1 MSGRQ
6 INESVEKPFRLTAI
20 RFSHY
25 VEKVRWTM
33 DRLGIPY
40 LERPLMPMVH
50 FMVTPFVTGLSGH
63 ADEHSTRFSTPVIK
77 TDRNEVIVKSSAIM
91 CYLSERC
98 LSEDETLFP
107 TEEVV
112 QLDEHYNRY
121 LGPHTRRLFYFNV
134 LNQPDLMFELAD
146 RNVGAGQA
154 WLFKTLYR
162 SFRRWIRS
170 GLGITRERVDKGI
183 GHIYKEFD
191 RVAQTLSDGRPYLF
205 GDRLTA
211 ADISFACLGGAAMLP
226 TPAEGYGAYLP
237 PLDRCS
243 DELRRVSTELRESDA
258 GKWVLGLYR
267 AERGKRVIP
276 ALPSLS

>member
-1 MSGRQ
+1 
-6 INESVEKPFRLTAI
+6 
-20 RFSHY
+20 
-25 VEKVRWTM
+25 M

-40 LERPLMPMVH
+40 LERPLMPIIH
-50 FMVTPFVTGLSGH
+50 FMATPFVTGFSGH
-63 ADEHSTRFSTPVIK
+63 ADNQSTRFSTPVIK
-77 TDRNEVIVKSSAIM
+77 TDRNEVIVKSSVIM
-91 CYLSERC
+91 RYLSERC

-112 QLDEHYNRY
+112 QLDEHYNQY

-146 RNVGAGQA
+146 RNVSAGQA
-154 WLFKTLYR
+154 WLFKILFR
-162 SFRRWIRS
+162 SFRKRMLS

-191 RVAQTLSDGRPYLF
+191 RTAQRLSDGRSYLF

-226 TPAEGYGAYLP
+226 TPEEGYGAYLP
-237 PLDRCS
+237 PVDRCS
-243 DELRRVSTELRESDA
+243 DELRRVSTELRNTEA
-258 GKWVLGLYR
+258 GRWALGLYR
-267 AERGKRVIP
+267 AERGERLIP
-276 ALPSLS
+276 AVPSLLRP

>member
-1 MSGRQ
+1 
-6 INESVEKPFRLTAI
+6 
-20 RFSHY
+20 
-25 VEKVRWTM
+25 M
-33 DRLGIPY
+33 DRLAIPY
-40 LERPLMPMVH
+40 LERPLMPLVH

-63 ADEHSTRFSTPVIK
+63 ADDQSTRFSTPVIK

-91 CYLSERC
+91 RYLSERC
-98 LSEDETLFP
+98 LSKGETLFP

-121 LGPHTRRLFYFNV
+121 LGPHTRRLFYINV
-134 LNQPDLMFELAD
+134 LDQPDLMFELAD

-154 WLFKTLYR
+154 WLFRALFR
-162 SFRRWIRS
+162 SFRKRILS

-183 GHIYKEFD
+183 GHIHKEFD
-191 RVAQTLSDGRPYLF
+191 RVAQRLSDGRPYLF

-226 TPAEGYGAYLP
+226 TPEEGYGAYLP
-237 PLDRCS
+237 PVDRCN
-243 DELRRVSTELRESDA
+243 DELRRVSTELRDSDA
-258 GKWVLGLYR
+258 GKWALSLYR

-276 ALPSLS
+276 ALPSLLRSRV